1 MGYELLRVWIIRGG
15 RGSAEGR
22 GKKVVIKISNL
33 ASLGRSLLK
42 KSIYCLFATEGFH
55 HAARATDEKAAGVW
69 WVSDG
74 VWSVCVFVVVDD
86 GVYGCAILWR
96 RTCQMF
102 RAVRKFTF

>member
-42 KSIYCLFATEGFH
+42 KSIYCLFATGFHH
-55 HAARATDEKAAGVW
+55 HAARATDEKGGRIFGGQAMGF
-69 WVSDG
+69 G
-74 VWSVCVFVVVDD
+74 LCR
-86 GVYGCAILWR
+86 G
-96 RTCQMF
+96 
-102 RAVRKFTF
+102 